1 MANTVNQTQI
11 IRSSRRVINYI
22 TVVSDGSEET
32 DLVVYDSSAVAT
44 LLGITDPLDSRIE
57 NIWFSGSKAANTA
70 TLLLEY
76 DASTDVVAMPINFSA
91 TGDSHL
97 HMCFEQFAGLKNYA
111 GTGKTGDILLTTTG
125 LDSGDSF
132 MMVLDVRL

>member
-1 MANTVNQTQI
+1 MPNTVNQTAI

-22 TVVSDGSEET
+22 TVTSDGSEET
-32 DLVVYDSSAVAT
+32 DLVVYDSSAIAALV
-44 LLGITDPLDSRIE
+44 GITDPQTCQIE
-57 NIWFSGSKAANTA
+57 NVWFSGSKVANTG
-70 TLLLEY
+70 TLLLEF
-76 DASTDVVAMPINFSA
+76 DATTDVVALPINFSA
-91 TGDSHL
+91 TGDSHM

-132 MMVLDVRL
+132 MLVLDIRL